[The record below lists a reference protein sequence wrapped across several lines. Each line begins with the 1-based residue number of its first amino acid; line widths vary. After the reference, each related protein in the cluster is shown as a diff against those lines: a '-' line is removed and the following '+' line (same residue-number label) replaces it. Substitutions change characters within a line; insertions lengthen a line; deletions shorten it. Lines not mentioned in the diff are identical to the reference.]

1 MDMNWKRFERKVAE
15 ISGGKRIPVNGRKEL
30 DVKHPYLGIECKYR
44 KTLPDWLFK
53 QAWGQAVSGS
63 SVDQIPVI
71 CVGQYNS
78 KKTFAVLE
86 LKELVKLLCAAVQ
99 YEDDIAPWGKP
110 DFYWEEKIQTQSYG
124 GTDPD

>member
-1 MDMNWKRFERKVAE
+1 MSDMNWKRFERRVAE

-63 SVDQIPVI
+63 SNEQIPVI

-78 KKTFAVLE
+78 RKTFAILE
-86 LKELVKLLCAAVQ
+86 LKELVKLLCAAVE
-99 YEDDIAPWGKP
+99 YGDDIAPWGVP
-110 DFYWEEKIQTQSYG
+110 DFYWEEKIQNYG

>member
-1 MDMNWKRFERKVAE
+1 MSDMNWKRFERRVAE

-53 QAWGQAVSGS
+53 RAWGQAVSGS
-63 SVDQIPVI
+63 STAQIPII

-78 KKTFAVLE
+78 RRTFAILE
-86 LKELVKLLCAAVQ
+86 LKELVKLLCAAVE
-99 YEDDIAPWGKP
+99 YGDDIAPLGSP
-110 DFYWEEKIQTQSYG
+110 DFYWEEKIQSYG
-124 GTDPD
+124 GTDSD

>member
-1 MDMNWKRFERKVAE
+1 MDMNWKRFERRVAE

-63 SVDQIPVI
+63 SIDQVPVV

-78 KKTFAVLE
+78 KKTFVMLE
-86 LKELVKLLCAAVQ
+86 LKELIKILCNAI
-99 YEDDIAPWGKP
+99 EEPEHLSNPP
-110 DFYWEEKIQTQSYG
+110 DFYFSEGVKSYG

>member
-1 MDMNWKRFERKVAE
+1 MDMNWKRFERRVAE

-53 QAWGQAVSGS
+53 HAWGQAVSGS
-63 SVDQIPVI
+63 SIDQIPVI

-99 YEDDIAPWGKP
+99 YEDDIAPWGVP
-110 DFYWEEKIQTQSYG
+110 DFYWEEKIQNYG

>member
-1 MDMNWKRFERKVAE
+1 MSDMNWKRFERRVAE

-53 QAWGQAVSGS
+53 RAWGQAVSGS
-63 SVDQIPVI
+63 STDQIPII

-78 KKTFAVLE
+78 RKTFAILE
-86 LKELVKLLCAAVQ
+86 LKELIKLLCAAVE
-99 YEDDIAPWGKP
+99 YGDDIAPLGSP
-110 DFYWEEKIQTQSYG
+110 DFYWEEKIQSYG
-124 GTDPD
+124 GTDSD

>member
-1 MDMNWKRFERKVAE
+1 MDMNWKRFERRVAE

-44 KTLPDWLFK
+44 KTLPGWLFK
-53 QAWGQAVSGS
+53 HAWGQAVSGS
-63 SVDQIPVI
+63 SNDQIPVI

-78 KKTFAVLE
+78 RKTFAILE
-86 LKELVKLLCAAVQ
+86 LKELVKLLCAAVE
-99 YEDDIAPWGKP
+99 YGDDIAPWGTP
-110 DFYWEEKIQTQSYG
+110 DFYWEEKIQNYG

>member
-1 MDMNWKRFERKVAE
+1 MNWKRFERRVAE

-30 DVKHPYLGIECKYR
+30 DVEHPYLGIECKYR
-44 KTLPDWLFK
+44 KSLPDWLFK

-71 CVGQYNS
+71 CVGQHKS
-78 KKTFAVLE
+78 RKTFAILE

-99 YEDDIAPWGKP
+99 HENPPWGVP
-110 DFYWEEKIQTQSYG
+110 DFYWEEKIQNYG

>member
-1 MDMNWKRFERKVAE
+1 MDMNWKRFERRVAE

-63 SVDQIPVI
+63 SNDQIPVI
-71 CVGQYNS
+71 CVGEYNS
-78 KKTFAVLE
+78 RRTFAILE
-86 LKELVKLLCAAVQ
+86 LKELVKLLCAAVE
-99 YEDDIAPWGKP
+99 YEDDIAPWGAP
-110 DFYWEEKIQTQSYG
+110 DFYWEEKIQNYG

>member
-1 MDMNWKRFERKVAE
+1 MSDMNWKRFERRVAE

-63 SVDQIPVI
+63 SNDQIPVI

-78 KKTFAVLE
+78 RKTFAILE
-86 LKELVKLLCAAVQ
+86 LKELVKLLCAAVE
-99 YEDDIAPWGKP
+99 YGDDIAPWGVP
-110 DFYWEEKIQTQSYG
+110 DFYWEEKIQNYG

>member
-1 MDMNWKRFERKVAE
+1 MCIRDR

-63 SVDQIPVI
+63 SIDQIPVI

-78 KKTFAVLE
+78 KKTFAILE

-99 YEDDIAPWGKP
+99 YEDSIAPWGQP
-110 DFYWEEKIQTQSYG
+110 DFYWEEKIQNYG